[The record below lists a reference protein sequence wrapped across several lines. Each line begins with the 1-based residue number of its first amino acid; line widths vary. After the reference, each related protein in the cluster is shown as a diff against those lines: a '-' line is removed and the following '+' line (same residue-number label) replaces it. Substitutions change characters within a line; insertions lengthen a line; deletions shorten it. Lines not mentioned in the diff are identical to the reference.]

1 MRNQYGQELEL
12 LHVELIRMGAL
23 CEEAISAAA
32 KALLEGDRELA
43 EAAKAA
49 EREIDDKER
58 AIESLCMKLL
68 LRQQPVAGD
77 LRTVSSALKM
87 ISDMERIGDQ
97 AADIAETLCYITDS
111 EAESKSH
118 ITEMASAAG
127 RMVTDAVAAFV
138 SRDIHPARAVMAYD
152 DKVDALFSRVKA
164 ELTTMLRENP
174 ENGEV
179 CLDLLMIAKY
189 FERIGDHAV
198 NIAEWVEFS
207 LTGKHAEENA
217 KCKIEV
223 SAPRTD

>member
-1 MRNQYGQELEL
+1 MRKQYGQELEL

-97 AADIAETLCYITDS
+97 AEDIAELAGYVN
-111 EAESKSH
+111 
-118 ITEMASAAG
+118 MATAPG
-127 RMVTDAVAAFV
+127 RLRIDDMARATISMVTDSVDSFV
-138 SRDIHPARAVMAYD
+138 RRDLALAQAVMAED
-152 DKVDALFSRVKA
+152 DRVDALFADVKRAIIDLISRDNTQG
-164 ELTTMLRENP
+164 ELA
-174 ENGEV
+174 
-179 CLDLLMIAKY
+179 LDLLMVAKY
-189 FERIGDHAV
+189 LERIGDHAT
-198 NIAEWVEFS
+198 NIAEWVAYS
-207 LTGKHAEENA
+207 ITGEHPK
-217 KCKIEV
+217 
-223 SAPRTD
+223 TD